1 MVFLRILGSRKPFK
15 QDQTVSRHIMLSP
28 RNRIM
33 LCGLLTLWSVQ
44 TTSFAQA
51 SWWWPFG
58 NKNLDYQIEI
68 SGVDQDTTEWF
79 SALDLDKPTTSNPP
93 QKKEELR
100 QEAVT
105 HGQRLRKALEAKGY
119 YDALIDQDVKLN
131 QEPPKIA
138 YQITTGARYRIGKI
152 TFVWP
157 GKPVKDFNK
166 QDLQIKE
173 KDYVDAGKIQED
185 ALALFKTLDGETC
198 FLHLNIT
205 PVLELDNRRHQAAL
219 HYRITHGAQ
228 ANFGKPVIKGNVR
241 VKDKVIL
248 RSVAWKQGEC
258 FKQGKVD
265 TTQTRLVQS
274 QLLSSAKVTPM
285 EKPNQDGEVD
295 VVIDVRE
302 RVARTITAGLQ
313 YTTDK
318 GVGASTGWEHRNFF
332 GGAERLNVDLALAQ
346 LEQSINTRLRIPA
359 FLQDSQT
366 LALNAGLKRQ
376 DTDAYVT
383 NSLTTGA
390 TLERR
395 LSRAWNGGVGVAY
408 TLTQTKDALG
418 GSRQYGLLSFP
429 TFLDYDTRDDTMD
442 TRRGMLANFNVT
454 PYTETFGD
462 GGQFVKT
469 HMNVQGYIS
478 SDATLKPTLAMKL
491 TLGSILGAEGRDVP
505 SDLRYYAGGGGSV
518 RGYSY
523 QSLSPRV
530 NGQEV
535 GGSSMMVAS
544 TELRVRFTESFGA
557 VAFVDA
563 GNAYADTMPQIGK
576 DLYYGAGVGARYYSP
591 VGPLRLDVAMPLNG
605 KDIGETGYGLYVSL
619 GQAF

>member
-1 MVFLRILGSRKPFK
+1 VRRNEFI
-15 QDQTVSRHIMLSP
+15 SP
-28 RNRIM
+28 RNTIM
-33 LCGLLTLWSVQ
+33 LCGLLALWCVQ
-44 TTSFAQA
+44 SSFAQA

-58 NKNLDYQIEI
+58 QKNLDYQISI
-68 SGVDQDTTEWF
+68 KGVNQKTQKWF
-79 SALDLDKPTTSNPP
+79 SELGLDTPTTSNPP
-93 QKKEELR
+93 QKIDELK

-119 YDALIDQDVKLN
+119 YDAVIDQDAQLDKA
-131 QEPPKIA
+131 PPVLS
-138 YQITTGARYRIGKI
+138 YQITPGSRYRINKVSFI
-152 TFVWP
+152 WP
-157 GKPVKDFNK
+157 GKPVKVFAQK
-166 QDLQIKE
+166 DLQIKE
-173 KDYVDAGKIQED
+173 KDYVDAGQIQED
-185 ALALFKTLDGETC
+185 ALFLFKKLDAETC
-198 FLHLNIT
+198 FLHLDIT
-205 PVLELDNRRHQAAL
+205 PVLELDNRKHTAVL
-219 HYRITHGAQ
+219 TYRVTHGAQ

-248 RSVAWKQGEC
+248 RSISWKQGEC
-258 FKQGKVD
+258 FKQSKID

-285 EKPNQDGEVD
+285 EKPDQKGEVPIIIE
-295 VVIDVRE
+295 VKE
-302 RVARTITAGLQ
+302 RVARTITSGLQ

-318 GVGASTGWEHRNFF
+318 GYGANIGWEHRNFF

-346 LEQSINTRLRIPA
+346 MEQSINGRLRVPA
-359 FLQDSQT
+359 FLHDSQT

-383 NSLTTGA
+383 NSMTSGA

-395 LSRAWNGGVGVAY
+395 WTKAINSGVGVAY
-408 TLTQTKDALG
+408 TLTQTEDALG
-418 GSRQYGLLSFP
+418 DKYQYGLLSFP
-429 TFLDYDTRDDTMD
+429 SFLDYDTRDNTMD
-442 TRRGMLANFNVT
+442 TRRGVLANLNVT

-469 HMNVQGYIS
+469 QMNLQGYIS
-478 SDATLKPTLAMKL
+478 SDAVLKPTLAMKL
-491 TLGSILGAEGRDVP
+491 TLGSILGAEGEDVP
-505 SDLRYYAGGGGSV
+505 SDLRFYAGGGGSV

-530 NGQEV
+530 GGQEV

-544 TELRVRFTESFGA
+544 TEVRVRFTETIGA

-563 GNAYADTMPQIGK
+563 GNAYEDTMPQIGK

-591 VGPLRLDVAMPLNG
+591 VGPLRLDVAVPLNG